1 MGQKVSPT
9 GFRIGITEPWRS
21 RWYAGGKTQYARFL
35 LEDQRIRRF
44 VKKEYASS
52 NIPLIEVERT
62 RERISIILHTAKAG
76 LIIGKKGANVDKIK
90 TSLEQFIAKTQKD
103 SKLAVNV
110 DIKEVKRPEVDAQLI
125 AENIAEQIV
134 KRANYRRT
142 MKKAMDVAIENGVL
156 GIKVQIS
163 GRLSGAE
170 MARTEAAVLGKV
182 PLQTLDAH
190 VQYGFAEAM
199 TTYGL
204 DGIKVWVYHGK
215 YGEEVT
221 NDVSDAQKN
230 KVQKNT
236 KR

>member
-1 MGQKVSPT
+1 MGQKVNPT

-21 RWYAGGKTQYARFL
+21 RWYSNIKTEYARFL
-35 LEDQRIRRF
+35 LEDQRIRKF
-44 VKKEYASS
+44 VKKQYAFS
-52 NIPLIEVERT
+52 NIPYIEIERT
-62 RERISIILHTAKAG
+62 RERINIILHTAKAG
-76 LIIGKKGANVDKIK
+76 LIIGKKGVTVDKIK
-90 TSLEQFIAKTQKD
+90 SSLEQFITNTQKT
-103 SKLAVNV
+103 KIAVNV
-110 DIKEVKRPEVDAQLI
+110 EIKEVKRPEVDAQLI
-125 AENIAEQIV
+125 AENIAEQME
-134 KRANYRRT
+134 KRANYRRV
-142 MKKAMDVAIENGVL
+142 MKKAMDMAMDSGVL
-156 GIKVQIS
+156 GVKVQIS

-190 VQYGFAEAM
+190 VQYGFAEAL

-221 NDVSDAQKN
+221 NDVPDAQKN
-230 KVQKNT
+230 KVQKNP